1 MQGLY
6 NAEKEE
12 LKSLKTQ
19 NVRKMLM
26 KHTEAQANRANRPQT
41 GIAPGP
47 LPFSPPPPMIR
58 QPAKQTTYLRH
69 LVTVFHFQ
77 PPLPPLAAVKV
88 CLVASAV
95 STRVRLLLGNSF
107 LSFAT
112 RNMHNVGLSPL
123 PLLSQDFVYIFIWH
137 RPRTWYHKAACVHPI
152 C

>member
-19 NVRKMLM
+19 NARKMLM

-47 LPFSPPPPMIR
+47 
-58 QPAKQTTYLRH
+58 